1 MYQIEYKKRNGEI
14 IKWIRNTL
22 PGKIGE
28 TTSMGWIIMDIKYAF
43 KDKYYSLRDY
53 QILFK
58 KQSKINRINRTIN
71 KFLKK
76 YATTMALVV
85 LVPLYLIK

>member
-14 IKWIRNTL
+14 IKRIRNTL